1 MVVLFRVKCN
11 DKNERNA
18 CEQRATLIEI
28 WFEQH
33 AAGIFEEL
41 ASRFVMKFVHIRMKT
56 NEKKK
61 QSSRCAYIVANWKI
75 HCLNTNMKKKTV
87 WERKKLTSKC
97 DLWRRISLCS
107 RLKYDLLDKTWDS
120 LFWTGYWNHY
130 NSINATHMDII
141 WCCFSRSISLYL
153 TLILLFFF
161 WWPQRFPAIFY
172 CIWWMPFDST
182 YQRLHSKK
190 ILD

>member
-18 CEQRATLIEI
+18 CEQRTTLIEI

-61 QSSRCAYIVANWKI
+61 TITEVRL
-75 HCLNTNMKKKTV
+75 HCGKLKNSLFKYEYKKKQY
-87 WERKKLTSKC
+87 EREKN
-97 DLWRRISLCS
+97 WRRNVICGGVSA
-107 RLKYDLLDKTWDS
+107 YVAD
-120 LFWTGYWNHY
+120 WNT
-130 NSINATHMDII
+130 I
-141 WCCFSRSISLYL
+141 C
-153 TLILLFFF
+153 
-161 WWPQRFPAIFY
+161 
-172 CIWWMPFDST
+172 
-182 YQRLHSKK
+182 
-190 ILD
+190 